1 MNDSPL
7 LKKSKAQKNGSA
19 PHQRVFK
26 NTVSA
31 KSNLCLLGFSKS
43 QCANN
48 WNVHTSALGESTHII
63 RGQDLKEM
71 YKNENTVVL
80 RVVGLG
86 AIVFPKRSFFLLY
99 LLKSYG
105 KINSKASSPS

>member
-1 MNDSPL
+1 MAVL
-7 LKKSKAQKNGSA
+7 LTNESLKIPSL
-19 PHQRVFK
+19 P
-26 NTVSA
+26 
-31 KSNLCLLGFSKS
+31 NLYLLGFSKS

-48 WNVHTSALGESTHII
+48 WYVHTSGLCESTHII

-80 RVVGLG
+80 REVGLG
-86 AIVFPKRSFFLLY
+86 AIFFPKRSFLLLLLY
-99 LLKSYG
+99 QLKSYG